1 MTRAVN
7 TFLVPD
13 TLEPDL
19 NRVRA
24 YWDGLKRGGNDIPF
38 WDDVKF
44 SLRARLAREAVLM
57 EVFENPQRF
66 RFDIVG
72 EDVVRRYGKII
83 TGMFSD
89 EIDARV
95 PLDEF
100 TTQCRATVEGR
111 VPTYY
116 RKAPSGKPEQNGG
129 YSRLILPL
137 WGNGRIEMLLAAIDP
152 GT

>member
-72 EDVVRRYGKII
+72 EDVVRRYGKTI

-116 RKAPSGKPEQNGG
+116 RKVPSGKPEQNGG

-137 WGNGRIEMLLAAIDP
+137 WGNGRIEMLLAAIGP
-152 GT
+152 GK